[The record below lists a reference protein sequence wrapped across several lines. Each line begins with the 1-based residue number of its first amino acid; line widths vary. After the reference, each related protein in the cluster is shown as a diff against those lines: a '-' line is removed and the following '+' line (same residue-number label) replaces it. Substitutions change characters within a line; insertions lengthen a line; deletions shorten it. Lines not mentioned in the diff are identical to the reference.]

1 MEAVLE
7 DIVKDNM
14 SLYFKIEEIV
24 IIKNPMFSSNTIGR
38 LTRMDGLN
46 GKVAIVLQK
55 RKELVQVIF
64 SDNKKYWT
72 FNYNLKHT
80 ILREDLSN
88 SKEISMIFDLI
99 EKEKIAKKA
108 RLVPKDIHKRVT
120 PQTLYDIYSL
130 IYIHTRTTS
139 KEAKFCVSF
148 DLDECRHK
156 FLGEAESICLRELR
170 HLQDEC
176 SQWSDN
182 QELKGIDERF
192 DIYRPIRHTIDIILR
207 NQYGEEPSSRSRRYL
222 ENKYFRGFLTFDE
235 INKSIVKK
243 LRKTGCLDFK
253 SLINWYTVKSLL
265 GDHDSVRYEWNDN
278 YAGHHW
284 VDFAEACENLNKSSY
299 DKLWFYI
306 DRAINF
312 AHNNGTFM
320 DKFYHYSEIQEAA
333 DFISDEDTTIE
344 DVLKRASYGVACNC
358 RRYMREIH

>member
-120 PQTLYDIYSL
+120 SQTLYDIYSL

-170 HLQDEC
+170 HLKSENRVWNYDI
-176 SQWSDN
+176 
-182 QELKGIDERF
+182 LKNIDERF
-192 DIYRPIRHTIDIILR
+192 DDYFNIRGTVNNVLIK
-207 NQYGEEPSSRSRRYL
+207 QYGKEPASGSKHNV
-222 ENKYFRGFLTFDE
+222 ENKYYRGFLTFNE
-235 INKSIVKK
+235 INKSLSKRLK
-243 LRKTGCLDFK
+243 QFK
-253 SLINWYTVKSLL
+253 CTDTTDLIAWNTVKALL
-265 GDHDSVRYEWNDN
+265 GDNDQIGAEWSSN
-278 YAGHHW
+278 YAGYHW
-284 VDFAEACENLNKSSY
+284 IEFAKVCENLNKSSY

-320 DKFYHYSEIQEAA
+320 DKFYHYPEIKKAA
-333 DFISDEDTTIE
+333 DFISDKDTVIE

-358 RRYMREIH
+358 RRYMRDMH